1 MTPGDPHEVLS
12 VILEVFPRSKVMTLQ
27 EKVEL
32 LDIYHRLRSVAVVI
46 CHFKINEP
54 SVRTTVKKKKE
65 IHEATTAA
73 MPAGAIALHLF

>member
-1 MTPGDPHEVLS
+1 MTPGDSHEVSS

-32 LDIYHRLRSVAVVI
+32 LDIYYRLRSAAIVI

-54 SVRTTVKKKKE
+54 SVRTT
-65 IHEATTAA
+65 I
-73 MPAGAIALHLF
+73 